1 MPPRRRAPAVPAIEV
16 AGGLDAAELR
26 RRIQQH
32 LDQHAAAGD
41 TAAMAV
47 EEVVLHADT
56 GKVTV
61 QQERVVVQPRHHL
74 APSRLPDL
82 AIAGAGERVLGLPV
96 EWYFRLAWP
105 YAVAGAALTAIVAW
119 WGGSAADV
127 LRLLVA
133 VGIGIAVGVVSGR
146 HGVNLGQSAVTGA
159 TAGAA
164 AGLIASLLVLVT
176 SWTLGSFLNIIVLPA
191 YLAFVGA
198 ILAPAAAF
206 AWRRWDSR
214 K

>member
-1 MPPRRRAPAVPAIEV
+1 MPPRRRTPVVPAVEA

-74 APSRLPDL
+74 APTRLPDL
-82 AIAGAGERVLGLPV
+82 VIAGAGERVLGLPV
-96 EWYFRLAWP
+96 EWYFRLVWP
-105 YAVAGAALTAIVAW
+105 YAVFGAVIVAAIAW
-119 WGGSAADV
+119 WGGGVADV

-133 VGIGIAVGVVSGR
+133 AGIGIAVGVVSGR
-146 HGVNLGQSAVTGA
+146 HGVNLGQSAVAGA
-159 TAGAA
+159 TAGAV

-198 ILAPAAAF
+198 LLAPAAALV
-206 AWRRWDSR
+206 WRRRGSR
-214 K
+214 R